1 MKNEDFENFSFAS
14 LKDVPSEERRKFLRE
29 VLENGG
35 LRTVIF
41 DASEGKHINVN
52 EMVEVAGMDKVLD
65 ILESMIDKMGD
76 SVQSKTL
83 KAGREDIEAALK
95 AVTEGNATEEQ
106 KFLVHAVTE
115 SMKESPSGKF
125 HELIND
131 VFLKTIEVIQE
142 QDIYEPTIS
151 DIIGTASIVSLVSMS
166 NDENSR
172 LSMFNNA
179 KVVMDVVDPVAE
191 KILETFLGT
200 LTDSIDESILIG
212 ALLIAAAKVA
222 GKSNLKMIDAKIV
235 RDALGIESHGT
246 LDFDE
251 PENEDE
257 PKNGSNKETKTA
269 KPKKKS
275 VNKKND
281 AKITQPNIVK
291 PKKSNLIAS
300 GWTILH
306 PSI

>member
-14 LKDVPSEERRKFLRE
+14 LKGIPSEERRKFLRE

-41 DASEGKHINVN
+41 DASEGKHININ

-65 ILESMIDKMGD
+65 VLEDMIDKMGD
-76 SVQSKTL
+76 SVESKTI
-83 KAGREDIEAALK
+83 KAGREDIEAALR
-95 AVTEGNATEEQ
+95 AVAEGNATKEQ
-106 KFLVHAVTE
+106 ELLVHAVTE
-115 SMKESPSGKF
+115 SVKESSSGKF

-131 VFLKTIEVIQE
+131 VFLKTIEVVQE
-142 QDIYEPTIS
+142 QDMYEPTIS
-151 DIIGTASIVSLVSMS
+151 DIIGTISIITLVSMS
-166 NDENSR
+166 NDENTR

-246 LDFDE
+246 LDFDGPDEKDE
-251 PENEDE
+251 PEN
-257 PKNGSNKETKTA
+257 GSNEETKAA

-275 VNKKND
+275 ANKKGD

-291 PKKSNLIAS
+291 PKKSNKEMKNL
-300 GWTILH
+300 LQE
-306 PSI
+306 

>member
-14 LKDVPSEERRKFLRE
+14 LKGVPSEERRKFLRE

-65 ILESMIDKMGD
+65 ILEDMIDKMGD
-76 SVQSKTL
+76 SVATKTV
-83 KAGREDIEAALK
+83 KAGREDIEAALR
-95 AVTEGNATEEQ
+95 AVAEGNATEEQ
-106 KFLVHAVTE
+106 EFLVHAVTE
-115 SMKESPSGKF
+115 SMKESSSGKF

-131 VFLKTIEVIQE
+131 VFLKTIEVVQE
-142 QDIYEPTIS
+142 QDMYEPTIS
-151 DIIGTASIVSLVSMS
+151 DIIGTASIITLVSMS
-166 NDENSR
+166 NDENAR

-246 LDFDE
+246 LDFDGPDKPDE
-251 PENEDE
+251 PEN
-257 PKNGSNKETKTA
+257 GSNEETKTA
-269 KPKKKS
+269 KPRKKS
-275 VNKKND
+275 ANKKSD

-291 PKKSNLIAS
+291 PKKSNKEMKNL
-300 GWTILH
+300 LQE
-306 PSI
+306 

>member
-41 DASEGKHINVN
+41 DASEGKHININ

-65 ILESMIDKMGD
+65 ILEDMIDKMGD
-76 SVQSKTL
+76 SVATKTV
-83 KAGREDIEAALK
+83 KAGREDIEAALR
-95 AVTEGNATEEQ
+95 AVAEGNATEEQ
-106 KFLVHAVTE
+106 EFLVHAVTE
-115 SMKESPSGKF
+115 TMKESSSGKF

-131 VFLKTIEVIQE
+131 VFLKTIEVVQE
-142 QDIYEPTIS
+142 QDMYEPTIS
-151 DIIGTASIVSLVSMS
+151 DIIGTASIITLVSMS
-166 NDENSR
+166 NDENAR

-212 ALLIAAAKVA
+212 ALLIAASKVA

-235 RDALGIESHGT
+235 REALGIESHGT
-246 LDFDE
+246 LDFDGPDEKDE
-251 PENEDE
+251 PEN
-257 PKNGSNKETKTA
+257 GSNEETKTA
-269 KPKKKS
+269 KPRKKS
-275 VNKKND
+275 ANKKGD

-291 PKKSNLIAS
+291 PKKSNKEMKNL
-300 GWTILH
+300 LQE
-306 PSI
+306 